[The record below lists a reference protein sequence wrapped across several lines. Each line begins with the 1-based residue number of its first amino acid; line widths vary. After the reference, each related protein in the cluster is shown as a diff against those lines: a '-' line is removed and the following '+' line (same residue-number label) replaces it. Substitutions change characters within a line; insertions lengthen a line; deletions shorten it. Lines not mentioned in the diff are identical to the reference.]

1 MVNKITRLNMDDP
14 KYRNTHIPEMH
25 RSDKLC
31 FEINKYSNEDSK
43 RRPLLAELF
52 ENRFP
57 NSSNI
62 YAPLKID
69 SGHQV
74 EIGEH
79 VFINLNVTMMGHGG
93 IKIEDGVMIG
103 PHASLLT
110 VNHDF
115 HNHRILEVSPI
126 HIKKNAW
133 IGANTTILAGIT
145 IGENAVV
152 AAGAVV
158 TKDVEAN
165 TIVGGNPAR
174 VLKRIDD

>member
-1 MVNKITRLNMDDP
+1 
-14 KYRNTHIPEMH
+14 MH

-31 FEINKYSNEDSK
+31 FKINQYSNEDSE
-43 RRPLLAELF
+43 RRPLLEELF
-52 ENRFP
+52 ENRLP
-57 NSSNI
+57 KTSNI
-62 YAPLKID
+62 YAPLEID

-79 VFINLNVTMMGHGG
+79 VFINHNVTMMAHGG
-93 IKIEDGVMIG
+93 IKIDDGVMIG

-126 HIKKNAW
+126 HLKKNAW
-133 IGANTTILAGIT
+133 IGANTTILSGIT
-145 IGENAVV
+145 IGENAIV

-158 TKDVEAN
+158 TKDVEPN
-165 TIVGGNPAR
+165 TIVGGNPAH
-174 VLKRIDD
+174 VLKKIDD